1 MKILMWLSIGLDRR
15 TPSEHLLTAIVKA
28 LYERGHTVHILQ
40 KSTGGDKPNLPEQML
55 RYGVTT
61 TYISKNPVGK
71 QNFIARYLSDISYV
85 FKCNKLLESL
95 KFDCVF
101 MQSSNVAGFQTG
113 MLKKRHKNVPITF
126 NVQDIFPE
134 NAVYSK
140 MIKKKS
146 LLYRLLSAIQKKAYK
161 DATRII
167 TISEDMRDQ
176 LIELGVDSGKIS
188 VIYNW
193 SYQNEVYD
201 SAQETSEVVNLL
213 MREGSFKAVYAGNI
227 GMMQNIGVV
236 IEAAARLRE
245 NAEIKFYI
253 FGSGLYRKKLES
265 QAQKLGLDNVFFY
278 DILPAELAP
287 ALYCKA
293 NVNIIPLAENIYRTA
308 LPSKTATCL
317 ACQKPIILAIG
328 KQSKFASRV
337 EEETGAYVVESND
350 GEALSKAILD
360 IYAGKIKYDSKD
372 FFISEFQS
380 SINSAKYACIITET
394 EKE

>member
-1 MKILMWLSIGLDRR
+1 M
-15 TPSEHLLTAIVKA
+15 
-28 LYERGHTVHILQ
+28 
-40 KSTGGDKPNLPEQML
+40 
-55 RYGVTT
+55 
-61 TYISKNPVGK
+61 
-71 QNFIARYLSDISYV
+71 
-85 FKCNKLLESL
+85 
-95 KFDCVF
+95 
-101 MQSSNVAGFQTG
+101 
-113 MLKKRHKNVPITF
+113 
-126 NVQDIFPE
+126 
-134 NAVYSK
+134 
-140 MIKKKS
+140 
-146 LLYRLLSAIQKKAYK
+146 
-161 DATRII
+161 
-167 TISEDMRDQ
+167 
-176 LIELGVDSGKIS
+176 
-188 VIYNW
+188 
-193 SYQNEVYD
+193 
-201 SAQETSEVVNLL
+201 
-213 MREGSFKAVYAGNI
+213 
-227 GMMQNIGVV
+227 
-236 IEAAARLRE
+236 
-245 NAEIKFYI
+245 
-253 FGSGLYRKKLES
+253 
-265 QAQKLGLDNVFFY
+265 GLDNVFFY